1 MTEGVDTMAWR
12 MVGTTTNCRFFEVEP
27 YVLAVV
33 PLALAIDD
41 EKTALE
47 NYAFEEGYFQK
58 LGHAGVSLV
67 LVDNAVSQ
75 DKGARRV
82 YQKSRSTQVV
92 AVALVAGTLL
102 GRAIASFLLGSR
114 ESGAP
119 VKMFATVEDALPWA
133 RSHLKISP
141 NAEPVQ

>member
-1 MTEGVDTMAWR
+1 

-27 YVLAVV
+27 GVLAVV
-33 PLALAIDD
+33 PLAAAVDD

-47 NYAFEEGYFQK
+47 NFAFEESYFRK
-58 LGHAGVSLV
+58 LGRSGVSLV

-75 DKGARRV
+75 DREARRV
-82 YQKSRSTQVV
+82 YQRSRSTQVA
-92 AVALVAGTLL
+92 AVAFVADTLL
-102 GRAIASFLLGSR
+102 GRAIASFMLGGR

-133 RSHLKISP
+133 RSHLKTS
-141 NAEPVQ
+141 AGEEPVQ